1 MDAHLCNLWIDKLAG
16 KELLKQKLKLILI
29 SMTLIHMASVPAW
42 SLDFFLAPEIIFF
55 SSSLLISGIL
65 EFFHHQLKD
74 IVEYAELKTVC
85 FQNLRE
91 VGNAVL
97 FCLLIEQSLVGA
109 CCASLKSIC
118 LSKCTLIFLLL
129 TSSITRLKS
138 VSLLLVMGRWVETVP
153 CTHLLQS
160 CRGFHVC

>member
-1 MDAHLCNLWIDKLAG
+1 MPMW
-16 KELLKQKLKLILI
+16 
-29 SMTLIHMASVPAW
+29 S
-42 SLDFFLAPEIIFF
+42 SLDFVLAPETFF
-55 SSSLLISGIL
+55 FTSLLISGIL

-138 VSLLLVMGRWVETVP
+138 VSLLLLMGRWVETVP
-153 CTHLLQS
+153 CTHLFQS

>member
-1 MDAHLCNLWIDKLAG
+1 M
-16 KELLKQKLKLILI
+16 
-29 SMTLIHMASVPAW
+29 PAW
-42 SLDFFLAPEIIFF
+42 SSLDFFLAPEIIFF
-55 SSSLLISGIL
+55 SSFLLISGIL

>member
-1 MDAHLCNLWIDKLAG
+1 MCLCDHRWFLRFNFF
-16 KELLKQKLKLILI
+16 
-29 SMTLIHMASVPAW
+29 AS
-42 SLDFFLAPEIIFF
+42 LF
-55 SSSLLISGIL
+55 ISGIL

-109 CCASLKSIC
+109 CCASLKPIC
-118 LSKCTLIFLLL
+118 LSKCALQFLLL
-129 TSSITRLKS
+129 TSQITWLKS
-138 VSLLLVMGRWVETVP
+138 ASLLLLVGRWVETVP
-153 CTHLLQS
+153 CSDLLQGLAHLWDS
-160 CRGFHVC
+160 RDASPCWVRNTLPCVWHRRIKYYHFDNK

>member
-1 MDAHLCNLWIDKLAG
+1 MPVW
-16 KELLKQKLKLILI
+16 
-29 SMTLIHMASVPAW
+29 S
-42 SLDFFLAPEIIFF
+42 SLDFVLAPETFF
-55 SSSLLISGIL
+55 FASLLISGIL

-138 VSLLLVMGRWVETVP
+138 VSLLLLMGRWVETVP
-153 CTHLLQS
+153 CTHLFQS
-160 CRGFHVC
+160 CRGFRVC